1 MGKKKASFMV
11 LKAPSFV
18 QGKLL
23 FGILLNHEPSMS
35 GEEVDEDVLA
45 GTADL
50 DQLDWLRRRWPNIL
64 KCGGNLLATL

>member
-1 MGKKKASFMV
+1 MM

-23 FGILLNHEPSMS
+23 FGILLNHEPGMS
-35 GEEVDEDVLA
+35 REDVDEDLLA

-50 DQLDWLRRRWPNIL
+50 DPVDWLRRRWPNML
-64 KCGGNLLATL
+64 RCGGNLIAIMSS